1 MRGLKLSEAE
11 RRGVKVG
18 QGSQYQI
25 RINGSL
31 TDEIIPQRGLRQ
43 GDPLSP
49 YLFRF
54 CAEGFS
60 ALMNHA
66 EEDGSL
72 EGIRICNA
80 APSFNHL
87 LFADDSLV
95 LIKATSESARTLQNV
110 LQLYEMCSGKTINFD
125 KLYK

>member
-72 EGIRICNA
+72 EGIRICCA
-80 APSFNHL
+80 KF
-87 LFADDSLV
+87 
-95 LIKATSESARTLQNV
+95 
-110 LQLYEMCSGKTINFD
+110 
-125 KLYK
+125 